1 MNTSRRHLPL
11 ALTILCGFLLFAL
24 TIPALRAAEP
34 LAPFGRPGSPD
45 EIRKPRD
52 IKMQPL
58 FNGKDLTGFKV
69 PSPNPW
75 WKVEDGVL
83 VGQSD
88 GVSPDQKKGNVL
100 YTEKS
105 YENFALEGEVRFG
118 NNIDSGFIYSAKP
131 EMQVQIGVSRSLKV
145 DMTGSIY
152 YKNKYPPDARAKGV
166 DKLLKP
172 GDWNKIRMEVTGNVT
187 KVWLNGQHV
196 LTFNCPDKVKAAPIG
211 LQIHPGVKMKVE
223 FKDLRIG
230 EIKAE

>member
-1 MNTSRRHLPL
+1 MKTV
-11 ALTILCGFLLFAL
+11 ATCVVAMTFLLAAVCRADEA
-24 TIPALRAAEP
+24 PA
-34 LAPFGRPGSPD
+34 D
-45 EIRKPRD
+45 V
-52 IKMQPL
+52 KMQPL

-166 DKLLKP
+166 DKLLKLD
-172 GDWNKIRMEVTGNVT
+172 DWNKMRMEVSGNVT

-196 LTFNCPDKVKAAPIG
+196 LTFNCPDKVKSAPIG

-223 FKDLRIG
+223 FKDLRVG
-230 EIKAE
+230 EMKAE